1 MTKGGNMKKS
11 IYNLYT
17 ENKDGKRVIYNSY
30 TGKQVRFEKEMEKEY
45 ENILNDN
52 FHLIKKEHLDLLIS
66 SGILVDEDEF
76 RELNNFYNGI
86 VFNQDFLEI
95 TVLPTDACNF
105 RCVYCYQSGP
115 YHNMNSDTANS
126 LLVFLEK
133 NCRKYKRVLL
143 GWFGGEPLLQKDM
156 VIYMTEKAK
165 EICQKNGVAFVSR
178 MSTNGYELD
187 LETAKKLVK
196 SSLLFYQ
203 ITIDGTKE
211 THNIQRPHIV
221 NKDSYQKIMY
231 NLIEIKNNIRASQLS
246 IACRINVSERNYE
259 ALNSFLDEFKKQF
272 GDDVRFKVVVEPVH
286 DWGGENIEK
295 NRDMII
301 DNKLHEIVKRFCES
315 AAEKG
320 VQVLM
325 PMDFGR
331 GTLLCEAARK
341 NSLVF
346 NYNGDLLKCT
356 SAIYAEGAVRD
367 INRIGHIDKQ
377 GNCHIDE
384 NLEKQWLKR
393 DEDETIERYE
403 CKDCIG
409 YPLCGGSSCVLATN
423 IIRAGICENKQR
435 IADYIE
441 GIVVYNDL
449 TNNYIEIA

>member
-1 MTKGGNMKKS
+1 M
-11 IYNLYT
+11 
-17 ENKDGKRVIYNSY
+17 
-30 TGKQVRFEKEMEKEY
+30 
-45 ENILNDN
+45 
-52 FHLIKKEHLDLLIS
+52 
-66 SGILVDEDEF
+66 
-76 RELNNFYNGI
+76 
-86 VFNQDFLEI
+86 
-95 TVLPTDACNF
+95 
-105 RCVYCYQSGP
+105 
-115 YHNMNSDTANS
+115 
-126 LLVFLEK
+126 
-133 NCRKYKRVLL
+133 
-143 GWFGGEPLLQKDM
+143 
-156 VIYMTEKAK
+156 
-165 EICQKNGVAFVSR
+165 
-178 MSTNGYELD
+178 
-187 LETAKKLVK
+187 
-196 SSLLFYQ
+196 
-203 ITIDGTKE
+203 
-211 THNIQRPHIV
+211 
-221 NKDSYQKIMY
+221 
-231 NLIEIKNNIRASQLS
+231 S